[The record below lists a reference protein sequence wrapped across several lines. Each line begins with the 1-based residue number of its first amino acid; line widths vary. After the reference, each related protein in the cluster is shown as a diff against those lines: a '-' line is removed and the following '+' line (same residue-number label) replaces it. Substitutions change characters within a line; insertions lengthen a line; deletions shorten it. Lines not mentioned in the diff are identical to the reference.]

1 MEDKMKIL
9 LIVVSLLLI
18 VSGLFASDFE
28 DNLKQM
34 LEDNGKEYVRPLL
47 TAFGTNLNTG
57 LYNTADVLSPS
68 LLRPVRFG
76 FNIHV
81 MMAMVPS
88 SDKTFEA
95 VIDDMT
101 YETATVFGKDGG
113 HEALPGGFDVSM
125 VPLFVPQFRFGL
137 PAGNELMVRYLPP
150 IDLQDYGKVDFW
162 GVAVKHSI
170 DQHIPLFPIDLAVQG
185 AYQSLAVGDL
195 IDLTSMAFNIHAS
208 KSILMWTLYG
218 GLGYE
223 DVELE
228 AIYEYEPPLEG
239 LDPQEVKFDMK
250 SDNNYRMTLGFRY
263 TVLPFIHLNG
273 DYTISE
279 YHTFNIGLGVTF

>member
-1 MEDKMKIL
+1 MKIL

-28 DNLKQM
+28 DNLKQL
-34 LEDNGKEYVRPLL
+34 LEDNGKEYVKPLL

-57 LYNTADVLSPS
+57 LYNTADVLTPS

-76 FNIHV
+76 FNLHV

-95 VIDDMT
+95 EIDGMT

-113 HEALPGGFDVSM
+113 HDALPGGFDVSM

-150 IDLQDYGKVDFW
+150 IDLQDYGKGDFW

-185 AYQSLAVGDL
+185 AYQSLAVGDM

-228 AIYEYEPPLEG
+228 AKYEYEPSIEG
-239 LDPQEVKFDMK
+239 LDPQEVNFDMK

-279 YHTFNIGLGVTF
+279 YHTFCLGLGVTF